1 MASLVTLF
9 LTPVWLLL
17 TQHPQWVPEFFSFLF
32 VKELNQVPI
41 PLQLILVEIVLDA
54 VKLAAMNTPNVLSN
68 AFSIVGALILGDFA
82 VQAQW
87 FVPEVVLYMA
97 FVAITDYSQPSFEL
111 GYAFKLFRMFQVVM
125 IAFFSQWGF
134 LAALAILFLL
144 AFFTRTVGRKSYLR
158 PLVPFRKDSFLSLFF
173 RREIHKRNRQ

>member
-1 MASLVTLF
+1 M
-9 LTPVWLLL
+9 
-17 TQHPQWVPEFFSFLF
+17 
-32 VKELNQVPI
+32 PI
-41 PLQLILVEIVLDA
+41 PLQLILVEVVLDA

-82 VQAQW
+82 IQAQW

-111 GYAFKLFRMFQVVM
+111 GYAFKLFRMFQVLM

-134 LAALAILFLL
+134 FIALAILFLL
-144 AFFTRTVGRKSYLR
+144 ALFTRTVGQQSYLR
-158 PLVPFRKDSFLSLFF
+158 PLVPFRKGSFLGLFF
-173 RREIHKRNRQ
+173 RRGIHKRNR